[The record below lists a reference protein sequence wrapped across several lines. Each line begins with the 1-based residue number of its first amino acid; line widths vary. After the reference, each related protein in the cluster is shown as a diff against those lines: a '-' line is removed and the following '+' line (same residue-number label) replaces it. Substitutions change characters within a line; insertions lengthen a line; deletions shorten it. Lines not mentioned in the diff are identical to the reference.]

1 MDIWIAKL
9 FKSGRVKRFAQSL
22 HSRSSWAT
30 ATSVSRSR
38 LIAAGLCQW
47 EGRGVDCGGANSE
60 RHYVASHRRAR
71 KSAQTRVAQCT
82 VSRDLPFPPWGG
94 CIPSSSRCAGTPAT
108 PTGASGSWAARTSPP
123 PSSSP
128 GYGRRAAL
136 PQQSRR
142 CKQTGV
148 D

>member
-47 EGRGVDCGGANSE
+47 EGRGVDCDGANSE

-82 VSRDLPFPPWGG
+82 VSRDLPAMGRLHTFVVTLRRDTRDTNWGLRLVG
-94 CIPSSSRCAGTPAT
+94 GADLAT
-108 PTGASGSWAARTSPP
+108 PLIVTRVRTP
-123 PSSSP
+123 
-128 GYGRRAAL
+128 
-136 PQQSRR
+136 R
-142 CKQTGV
+142 CVTTTV
-148 D
+148 APV